1 MGYLVLGS
9 ALEMVSALLQ
19 LGQTMIAQSVVA

>member
-9 ALEMVSALLQ
+9 ALEIVSALLQ
-19 LGQTMIAQSVVA
+19 LGQTMIAQLVVA